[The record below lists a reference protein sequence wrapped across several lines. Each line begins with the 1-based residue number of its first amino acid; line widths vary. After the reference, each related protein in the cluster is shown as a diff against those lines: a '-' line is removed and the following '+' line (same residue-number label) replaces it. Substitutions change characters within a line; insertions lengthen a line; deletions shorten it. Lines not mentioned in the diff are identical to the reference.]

1 MSYEADVRRL
11 SAFDSCEGGL
21 RRKPNRGG
29 HAVRHLASGNRKT
42 SRRALSITG
51 SALSITVMTSALT
64 TTPSALTVTAS
75 ALIGAKRAEP
85 AAYFARRFAAK
96 EACLKA
102 LGSGITKRVG
112 WHDVEVLNG
121 PKGQPMLRLRG
132 GALRRL
138 KRLIPK
144 GHGPALHVS
153 LADDPPMAL
162 AFVIIE
168 ARLET

>member
-1 MSYEADVRRL
+1 VLGCSSASRRITHRRQPISRRARDQTATQSQSNTRKPRTEEKLRRTISKSHGDSARLASTAARWRISAGRPPSKTPEPIGSAMSYEADVRRL

-75 ALIGAKRAEP
+75 ALMVMASGA
-85 AAYFARRFAAK
+85 
-96 EACLKA
+96 
-102 LGSGITKRVG
+102 
-112 WHDVEVLNG
+112 
-121 PKGQPMLRLRG
+121 
-132 GALRRL
+132 
-138 KRLIPK
+138 
-144 GHGPALHVS
+144 
-153 LADDPPMAL
+153 
-162 AFVIIE
+162 
-168 ARLET
+168 